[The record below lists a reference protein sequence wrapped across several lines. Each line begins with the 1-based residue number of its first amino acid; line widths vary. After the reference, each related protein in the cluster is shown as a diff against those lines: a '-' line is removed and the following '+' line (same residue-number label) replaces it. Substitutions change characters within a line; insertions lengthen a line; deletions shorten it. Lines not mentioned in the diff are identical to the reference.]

1 MLPAANSRLLT
12 LDAMRGIA
20 AIAVILFHLDFIG
33 PFAQSGYLAVDFFF
47 LMSGVVI
54 ARAYQARL
62 DRGLPITDFLI
73 ERIVR
78 LYPLYPLGFA
88 IGLLRRLAQIATD
101 HTIQMSW
108 SHLGISAVFNLL
120 MLPSPATDELAPING
135 PSWSIY
141 FELLVNVV
149 WASVLVKASKR
160 TLIAY
165 VVVLCIALCAM
176 IVDAGWAKAGYTW
189 LGVHFGV
196 IRSFF
201 GFGLGVLLAKSWTGY
216 RPHDSALSVV
226 AAVALWAV
234 LVVDVSSKYRALYDI
249 VSIVL
254 CFPVIVCMGV
264 AFNPP
269 HGLKRVATVLG
280 DISYPV
286 YMLHFGPLFSF
297 FFLARKLGVSPAVWI
312 PVFIVGICAVSL
324 YLARTYDPAA
334 RRYMKRM
341 LFVCRKKA
349 ALAVQ
354 RR

>member
-1 MLPAANSRLLT
+1 MLPSKNPRLLT
-12 LDAMRGIA
+12 LDAMRGLA
-20 AIAVILFHLDFIG
+20 AIGVILFHLDFIG

-47 LMSGVVI
+47 LLSGLVI
-54 ARAYQARL
+54 ARAYQTRL
-62 DRGLPITDFLI
+62 DRGLPFTDFLL
-73 ERIVR
+73 ERVIR
-78 LYPLYPLGFA
+78 LYPLYLLGFLV
-88 IGLLRRLAQIATD
+88 GLLRRLAQIATD

-108 SHLGISAVFNLL
+108 PHLGISAVFNVL

-160 TLIAY
+160 TLAAY
-165 VVVLCIALCAM
+165 VVVLCIALCAL
-176 IVDAGWAKAGYTW
+176 IVGTGWAEAGYAW
-189 LGVHFGV
+189 SDVHFGV

-201 GFGLGVLLAKSWTGY
+201 GFGLGVLLAKSWTGSQP
-216 RPHDSALSVV
+216 RDSALSVV
-226 AAVALWAV
+226 AAAALCAV
-234 LVVDVSSKYRALYDI
+234 LIVDVSPAYRAFYDI
-249 VSIVL
+249 VAIVL
-254 CFPVIVCMGV
+254 CFPAIVYMGV

-269 HGLKRVATVLG
+269 AALKRVATVLG

-297 FFLARKLGVSPAVWI
+297 SYLARKLGVSPAVWI
-312 PVFIVGICAVSL
+312 PAFIVGICAVSL

-334 RRYMKRM
+334 RRYLKRI
-341 LFVCRKKA
+341 LSIRKRKTATA
-349 ALAVQ
+349 AH

>member
-1 MLPAANSRLLT
+1 MLPKENSRLLT
-12 LDAMRGIA
+12 LDAMRGLA
-20 AIAVILFHLDFIG
+20 AVGVILFHLDFIG

-62 DRGLPITDFLI
+62 DKGLPLTDFLM
-73 ERIVR
+73 ERIIR
-78 LYPLYPLGFA
+78 LYPLYILGFL
-88 IGLLRRLAQIATD
+88 IGLLRRIGQIATN

-108 SHLGISAVFNLL
+108 QDLSISALFNLV

-135 PSWSIY
+135 PSWSLY

-149 WASVLVKASKR
+149 WASLLVKASKR
-160 TLIAY
+160 ALVAY
-165 VVVLCIALCAM
+165 VAVLGIALCAV
-176 IVDAGWAKAGYTW
+176 IASTGWAQAGYTW
-189 LGVHFGV
+189 SEVHFGV

-201 GFGLGVLLAKSWTGY
+201 GFGLGVLLAKFWTAS
-216 RPHDSALSVV
+216 RPRESALSVV
-226 AAVALWAV
+226 AAVALCAV
-234 LVVDVSSKYRALYDI
+234 LAVDVSSEYRALYDI
-249 VSIVL
+249 GAIVL

-269 HGLKRVATVLG
+269 PGLKRISTVLG

-286 YMLHFGPLFSF
+286 YMLHLGPLFSF
-297 FFLARKLGVSPAVWI
+297 SYLARKLGISPAIWI

-334 RRYMKRM
+334 RRYMKRV
-341 LFVCRKKA
+341 LLNRQKVSPA
-349 ALAVQ
+349 
-354 RR
+354 